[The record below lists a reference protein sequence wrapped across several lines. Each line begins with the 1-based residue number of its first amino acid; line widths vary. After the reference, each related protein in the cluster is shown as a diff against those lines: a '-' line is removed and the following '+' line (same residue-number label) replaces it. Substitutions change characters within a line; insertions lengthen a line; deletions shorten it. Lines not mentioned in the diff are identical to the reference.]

1 MFTDLGK
8 VLGNGKTK
16 VNKILTELSPVRV
29 AIKQWYTIQW
39 GKGSDRE
46 IGGTGLG
53 IKEGFLEEEISVLR
67 TDL

>member
-1 MFTDLGK
+1 MFTDLDK

-16 VNKILTELSPVRV
+16 VNKSLTELSPVRV
-29 AIKQWYTIQW
+29 AIEQWYTIQW

-46 IGGTGLG
+46 TGGSGLG